1 MLTNVISQD
10 LEILI
15 DTEKTND
22 YKKTLEQIKVIKE
35 NLKLLEQATKEMAVD
50 DGLAYF
56 KQVTIKEHIR
66 KEHEQ
71 TRFYWNK
78 PKDTSKGT
86 GWQWKVYNNK

>member
-1 MLTNVISQD
+1 MLTKAIVTD
-10 LEILI
+10 LEILV
-15 DTEKTND
+15 DVEGQD
-22 YKKTLEQIKVIKE
+22 YKVTLEQIKAIKN
-35 NLKLLEQATKEMAVD
+35 NLRLLEQATKEMAVE

-78 PKDTSKGT
+78 
-86 GWQWKVYNNK
+86 